1 MVFGIWM
8 VTLVLG
14 SSHEKYP
21 GWSQL
26 QGGARFCKAKSSSP
40 AFAAPVS
47 SKAAE
52 VKGSEILSPKA
63 GYLTSIVSERLWMSL
78 MGFHGSN
85 YSNLGLIGFIV
96 HLFLWAHGYPTFG
109 LLGCPMLP
117 YSFLILHSVVYCW
130 FSLPIDPRFRNLV
143 DALEE
148 GQP

>member
-63 GYLTSIVSERLWMSL
+63 GYLTSIVSERL
-78 MGFHGSN
+78 
-85 YSNLGLIGFIV
+85 
-96 HLFLWAHGYPTFG
+96 
-109 LLGCPMLP
+109 
-117 YSFLILHSVVYCW
+117 
-130 FSLPIDPRFRNLV
+130 
-143 DALEE
+143 
-148 GQP
+148 